1 MKCIVYKYED
11 IQTVVSMLN
20 GLTVTGIEQARL
32 VSAIADVLDTGKLKH
47 MDEKKEVKD
56 ESQ

>member
-1 MKCIVYKYED
+1 MKCIIYKYED

-20 GLTVTGIEQARL
+20 GLTVTGIEQARM
-32 VSAIADVLDTGKLKH
+32 VSAIADVLDMGKFKN

-56 ESQ
+56 DSQ